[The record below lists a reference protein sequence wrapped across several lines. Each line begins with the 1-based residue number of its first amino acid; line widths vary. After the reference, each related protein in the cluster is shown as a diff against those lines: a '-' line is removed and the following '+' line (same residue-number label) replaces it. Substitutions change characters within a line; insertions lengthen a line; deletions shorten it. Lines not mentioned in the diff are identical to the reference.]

1 MRNYLLVGASSGIG
15 RALAE
20 KLSAEGHKLF
30 VITQHPQELQH
41 LENIHF
47 IESGFLN
54 ENWTGEGIPES
65 LDGLAYMPGTI
76 NLKPV
81 RGLKMSDFRNDFEVN
96 VVGAVKVLQAC
107 LKALKNGKA
116 ASVILFSTVAV
127 GQGMPFHASIAAAKG
142 AVEGLGRSLAAEL
155 APAIRVNVI
164 APSLTNTPLAAK
176 LLSTPE
182 KIEASAKRHP
192 LQRVGEATDIA
203 NLAAFL
209 LGTESSWI
217 TGQVIGVDGGMSAVR
232 S

>member
-232 S
+232 V